1 MVFSDLRD
9 YLKFQEKNNDLVH
22 VTDEVDP
29 DLELTYIL
37 SEEERIGKKRT
48 MLFENVK
55 NSDIPV
61 AGNFFST
68 DQKIENILGDKPYN
82 VGLRLK
88 NLVRIPDDTESMI
101 SRGLQMM
108 KELGGIRPKVEQRK
122 SSEFNVLEK
131 VDLGRYPIT
140 KNWPMD

>member
-48 MLFENVK
+48 ML
-55 NSDIPV
+55 
-61 AGNFFST
+61 
-68 DQKIENILGDKPYN
+68 
-82 VGLRLK
+82 LR
-88 NLVRIPDDTESMI
+88 T
-101 SRGLQMM
+101 
-108 KELGGIRPKVEQRK
+108 
-122 SSEFNVLEK
+122 
-131 VDLGRYPIT
+131 
-140 KNWPMD
+140 